1 MKLTEDQKKIVE
13 DNHNL
18 IYHFC
23 HKYNLNID
31 TYYDIFAISLCKAAM
46 NYDSSRGTRFSTLAI
61 AIMYNDL
68 KLTYRQN
75 TKKGKGDVKFTSLD
89 SLVMNCHN
97 EDFCLTDVLGTEL
110 DAQDEVI
117 FTDFKNVWNE
127 TEKQI
132 AKLLYEGYTQEE
144 IGKII
149 NYSQPQ
155 ISRIIRRMKEKA
167 K

>member
-1 MKLTEDQKKIVE
+1 MRLTEDQKKIVE

-23 HKYNLNID
+23 HKHNLSID
-31 TYYDIFAISLCKAAM
+31 TYYGVFAISLCKAAM
-46 NYDSSRGTRFSTLAI
+46 HYDATRGTKFSTLAI
-61 AIMYNDL
+61 PIMYNDL
-68 KLTYRQN
+68 KGTYREN
-75 TKKGKGDVKFTSLD
+75 TKKGRDGVKLTSLD
-89 SLVMNCHN
+89 ALVMNCHN

-110 DAQDEVI
+110 DAQDEIV

-127 TEKQI
+127 AEKQI
-132 AKLLYEGYTQEE
+132 ARLLYEGYTQEE

-155 ISRIIRRMKEKA
+155 ISRIIRRMKEKV